1 MKKRLLLVA
10 GIILIIVLGG
20 IIWKDTQEKNR
31 ETNLLHDLQHILTF
45 AEQKGADY
53 ATDELLYLVTYSYKK
68 DSLHKEWEEPS
79 ESVET
84 ANEDIWK
91 LSDSFQLVIG
101 YDRNEQVEKVMVVP
115 ST

>member
-1 MKKRLLLVA
+1 M
-10 GIILIIVLGG
+10 
-20 IIWKDTQEKNR
+20 
-31 ETNLLHDLQHILTF
+31 TF
-45 AEQKGADY
+45 AEQKGANY

-68 DSLHKEWEEPS
+68 DSLHEEWGEPC

-115 ST
+115 SK